1 MSARLFY
8 SSQNGD
14 ETFDELSLVALNR
27 AFIVPDNGRTLPAGA
42 IGTVV
47 GVSKPGA
54 IFVVEFAEPFAA
66 LVDLASDHLAAIPG
80 ESRDDLVARQLARRA
95 S

>member
-8 SSQNGD
+8 SSGIGD
-14 ETFDELSLVALNR
+14 EAIDELGLVALTR
-27 AFIVPDNGRTLPAGA
+27 SFIVPDDGRALPNGA

-47 GVSKPGA
+47 GVLKPGDA
-54 IFVVEFAEPFAA
+54 FVVEFTEPFAA
-66 LVDLASDHLAAIPG
+66 LADLAADDLVAVPG
-80 ESRDDLVARQLARRA
+80 ESRDDLAARQLARRA